1 MFLSAAA
8 LLLVSARGEMIIT
21 RSGDGAN
28 PPDFYTGKELRG
40 GNQSAPNSDLN
51 VMKRPYLTAFAFLL
65 AILTPH
71 AGMAASPDWMTA
83 RDAEVRALVAKMT
96 LEEKVGQMTQ
106 PDWRALKDRNDVGN
120 LFLGSLLCG
129 GSSDPETGNT
139 LKDWTGVYEEAQK
152 QALGTRLAIPL
163 VFGVDAVH
171 GHNNVLGA
179 VVFPHNIGLGCTR
192 DPQLVASVARVT
204 ARETRA
210 SGIQWTFAPCV
221 AVPRDIRWG
230 RTYEGFSEDPAV
242 AASLGA
248 ACVRGLQGE
257 RISGPESV
265 LACAKHFVGDG
276 GTAYRSTT
284 GTGLLDQGD
293 TRVDEATLRSVH
305 MAGYPAAIDAGVGTI
320 MPSYSSWNG
329 VKCTGNKHLLTDV
342 LKGEL
347 GFDGF
352 VISDYNA
359 IDQLVPP
366 STDGEV
372 VESNNAS
379 GQVNTS
385 DYRKCIE
392 IAINAGVDMVMV
404 TDKYREFV
412 RLLQELVNEGKV
424 PVSRI
429 DDAVTRILRVKF
441 AMGMM
446 EKDAKLM
453 AEPAMVAEFG
463 SEAHRKVAREA
474 VRRSLVLLKN
484 DHKTLP
490 LARKGGRIHVTGRGA
505 DDLGMQCGGWTVD
518 WQGKRGAVTPG
529 GTTILEAIRKA
540 AGADT
545 KVTHDKDA
553 AGAAGADV
561 IVVVVGEVPYAEM
574 EGDTESPG
582 LAKEDVAVI
591 TAAKQTGAKV
601 AVVILSGRPLLLGP
615 VAEKADALLAA
626 WLPGTEGAGV
636 ADVLFGDHAPT
647 GKLSFTWPRNIGQI
661 PVGHGKPA
669 VEDPLYPLNFGLSY

>member
-1 MFLSAAA
+1 MKRKPHHALA
-8 LLLVSARGEMIIT
+8 LLLG
-21 RSGDGAN
+21 
-28 PPDFYTGKELRG
+28 L
-40 GNQSAPNSDLN
+40 
-51 VMKRPYLTAFAFLL
+51 LT
-65 AILTPH
+65 TH
-71 AGMAASPDWMTA
+71 AVMAASPDWMTS
-83 RDAEVRALVAKMT
+83 RDAEVRRLLEQMT

-106 PDWRALKDRNDVGN
+106 PDYRALKDRSDVGK

-129 GSSDPETGNT
+129 GSSDPEGGNT
-139 LKDWTGVYEEAQK
+139 LKDWTGVYEDTQK

-192 DPQLVASVARVT
+192 DADLVERVGRVT

-210 SGIQWTFAPCV
+210 SGMQWTFAPCV

-242 AASLGA
+242 AGLLGE

-257 RISGPESV
+257 RISGPDNV

-276 GTAYRSTT
+276 GTAFRSST
-284 GTGLLDQGD
+284 GKGLLDQGD
-293 TRVDEATLRSVH
+293 TRVDEATLRAVH
-305 MAGYPAAIDAGVGTI
+305 MAGYHAAVDAGVGTI

-359 IDQLVPP
+359 IDQLVAP
-366 STDGEV
+366 SANGTA

-379 GQVNTS
+379 GQVNAS

-392 IAINAGVDMVMV
+392 ISINAGVDMVMV
-404 TDKYREFV
+404 TDKYREFI

-446 EKDAKLM
+446 DKGANHM
-453 AEPAMVAEFG
+453 ADPAMAAEFG
-463 SEAHRKVAREA
+463 SESHRKVAREA

-484 DHKTLP
+484 DNATLP
-490 LARKGGRIHVTGRGA
+490 LSRKGGRIHVTGRGA

-518 WQGKRGAVTPG
+518 WQGKRGEVTPG
-529 GTTILEAIRKA
+529 GTTILEAIRQA
-540 AGADT
+540 AGTDAR
-545 KVTHDKDA
+545 VTH
-553 AGAAGADV
+553 GENAAGADV
-561 IVVVVGEVPYAEM
+561 IVVVVGETPYAEM
-574 EGDTESPG
+574 EGDTESPA
-582 LAKEDVAVI
+582 LSKEDVEAV

-601 AVVILSGRPLLLGP
+601 AVVVLSGRPVLLGE

-626 WLPGTEGAGV
+626 WLPGTEGTGI
-636 ADVLFGDHAPT
+636 ADVLFGDHPPA
-647 GKLSFTWPRNIGQI
+647 GKLSFAWPKDIGQI
-661 PVGHGKPA
+661 PVGDGK
-669 VEDPLYPLNFGLSY
+669 VSGKKPLFPLNFGLGY